1 MRASRLLS
9 ILITLQL
16 KGRTTAGELA
26 RRFEVSRRTILRDLD
41 ELSAA
46 GVPIYAERGPGGGL
60 DLLDGWS
67 TRLTGL
73 TSEEAQALML
83 SGLPA
88 AAADLGLGQTAAA
101 ARLKVLAALPH
112 AAGEEARRV
121 EERFHLDP
129 APWGRRPSAS
139 REDLQVVAQAVWECR
154 RLRLRYES
162 WTGDKER
169 TLEPLGVVLKA
180 GDWYFVAPRRSQ
192 PAIHRLDRARDITL
206 LDETFQRPPDFDLA
220 RAWEAAV
227 ASFEASQRRHT
238 ARIRVLERVLWRID
252 ALGIDMAEAIRAA
265 VPDAEGWR
273 EAEAPIESLAVAAG
287 PILSLGDDAEVLS
300 PPELRE
306 ELAKRAAAVAALYA
320 RR

>member
-26 RRFEVSRRTILRDLD
+26 RRFEVSRRTILRDVD

-46 GVPIYAERGPGGGL
+46 GVPIYAERGPGGGF
-60 DLLDGWS
+60 DLLDGWR

-73 TSEEAQALML
+73 TSDEAQALML

-101 ARLKVLAALPH
+101 ARLKLLAALPQS
-112 AAGEEARRV
+112 AGEGARRV

-129 APWGRRPSAS
+129 APWNRRPTAS
-139 REDLQVVAQAVWECR
+139 REDLRLVAQAVWECR

-162 WTGDKER
+162 WTAERER

-180 GDWYFVAPRRSQ
+180 GDWYFVALRRGQ
-192 PAIHRLDRARDITL
+192 PAIHRLDRARDIVL
-206 LDETFQRPPDFDLA
+206 LHDAFERPANFDLA
-220 RAWEAAV
+220 RAWEGAV
-227 ASFEASQRRHT
+227 ASFDASQRRHT
-238 ARIRVLERVLWRID
+238 ARIRVSERAMWRID
-252 ALGIDMAEAIRAA
+252 SLGADMAEAIRAA
-265 VPDAEGWR
+265 APGADGWR
-273 EAEAPIESLAVAAG
+273 EAEARIESIAVAAG
-287 PILSLGDDAEVLS
+287 SILSLAEEAEVIS

-306 ELAKRAAAVAALYA
+306 ELARRAAAVAAVYA
-320 RR
+320 RG

>member
-26 RRFEVSRRTILRDLD
+26 RRFEVSRRTILRDVD

-46 GVPIYAERGPGGGL
+46 GVPIYAERGPGGGI
-60 DLLDGWS
+60 DLLDGWR

-73 TSEEAQALML
+73 TGEEAQALML

-101 ARLKVLAALPH
+101 ARLKVLAALPQ

-129 APWGRRPSAS
+129 AAWGRRPSAS
-139 REDLQVVAQAVWECR
+139 RQDLRLVAQAVWECR

-162 WTGDKER
+162 WSGDKER

-180 GDWYFVAPRRSQ
+180 GDWYFVAPRRGQ
-192 PAIHRLDRARDITL
+192 PAIHRLDRARDLVL
-206 LDETFQRPPDFDLA
+206 LEESFERPARFDLA

-227 ASFEASQRRHT
+227 ASFEASQRRHA
-238 ARIRVLERVLWRID
+238 ARIRVSERALWRID
-252 ALGIDMAEAIRAA
+252 ALGADMAEAIRAA
-265 VPDAEGWR
+265 APDAHGWR
-273 EAEAPIESLAVAAG
+273 EAEAPIESLGVAAG
-287 PILSLGDDAEVLS
+287 SILSLGDDAEVLS
-300 PPELRE
+300 PPELRQE
-306 ELAKRAAAVAALYA
+306 VSERAAAVAAVYA
-320 RR
+320 AR

>member
-16 KGRTTAGELA
+16 EGRTTAGELA
-26 RRFEVSRRTILRDLD
+26 RRFEGSRRTILRDVD

-46 GVPIYAERGPGGGL
+46 GVPIYAERGPGGGF
-60 DLLDGWS
+60 DLLDGWR

-73 TSEEAQALML
+73 TSEEAHALML

-101 ARLKVLAALPH
+101 ARLKLLAALPQS
-112 AAGEEARRV
+112 AGEGARRV

-129 APWGRRPSAS
+129 APWNRRPTAS
-139 REDLQVVAQAVWECR
+139 REDLWLVAQAVWECR

-162 WTGDKER
+162 WTGETQR

-180 GDWYFVAPRRSQ
+180 GDWYFVASRRGQ
-192 PAIHRLDRARDITL
+192 PAIHRLDRARELVL
-206 LDETFQRPPDFDLA
+206 LDDIFERPASFDLA

-227 ASFEASQRRHT
+227 AAFETSQRRHT
-238 ARIRVLERVLWRID
+238 ARIKVSERAMWRID
-252 ALGIDMAEAIRAA
+252 SLGADMAEAIRAA
-265 VPDAEGWR
+265 MPDAAGWR
-273 EAEAPIESLAVAAG
+273 EAEAPIEGLAVAAG
-287 PILSLGDDAEVLS
+287 PILSLGEDAEVIA
-300 PPELRE
+300 PEALRE
-306 ELAKRAAAVAALYA
+306 ELARRAAAVAAVYA
-320 RR
+320 RG